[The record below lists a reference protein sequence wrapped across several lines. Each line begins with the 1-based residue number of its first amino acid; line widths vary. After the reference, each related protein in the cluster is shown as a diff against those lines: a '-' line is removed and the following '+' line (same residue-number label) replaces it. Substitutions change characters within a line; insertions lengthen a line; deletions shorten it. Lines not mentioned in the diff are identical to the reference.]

1 MVAFLCADGDD
12 IGNRYTILASSIN
25 FRRSNDPVEKRKK
38 KKRTGR
44 DEYFIENRITE
55 RQTIFFS
62 LFKDDLQLNEN
73 SRLVVR
79 DRDRLQGFR

>member
-1 MVAFLCADGDD
+1 MVAFLCANGDD
-12 IGNRYTILASSIN
+12 IGNRYTVLASSIN

-38 KKRTGR
+38 KRTGR

-55 RQTIFFS
+55 GQTIFFS

-79 DRDRLQGFR
+79 DRDRLQGFC

>member
-25 FRRSNDPVEKRKK
+25 FRRSNDPVEKRK